1 MQSPGEMPGGVLLRK
16 AKARIYP
23 EVLKDAEA
31 SLSVKEHDSWIAGLV
46 ERLETAPSAYAKN
59 ASLLLLKAH
68 QRCRETLRDEAM
80 YMSYWIKHTRS
91 MRAAAFQGALKWT
104 RSFSVPSWQTRS
116 RG

>member
-1 MQSPGEMPGGVLLRK
+1 M
-16 AKARIYP
+16 IYP

-80 YMSYWIKHTRS
+80 YMSYWIKHYAKHEGRGFPGGS
-91 MRAAAFQGALKWT
+91 EMDPLILSSVMADKISRMIFCAFRRL
-104 RSFSVPSWQTRS
+104 SP
-116 RG
+116 